1 MAFQYLGTG
10 GTVNLFNL
18 IFNQILKISP
28 SLLYKYAT
36 LQDQVLNLIL
46 LPHVILFIFLLG
58 FGWGVIPQNK
68 GLRYLVMIVTY
79 IFVVTQG
86 WYGTFLVPLL
96 QIWFWIML
104 VTGLFLFFAFKI
116 IHPATARKLGD
127 AAAKAA
133 MDAGKR
139 MGKDKQVERLAE
151 ELTSV
156 QRRMSEQQ
164 PHIQNNPGAAQVY
177 AQLQQRE
184 FALKRKIKQLGG

>member
-1 MAFQYLGTG
+1 MAFEYLGTG

-28 SLLYKYAT
+28 SLLYKYTT
-36 LQDQVLNLIL
+36 LQDQVFNLIL

-58 FGWGVIPQNK
+58 FGWGVMPQNK

-96 QIWFWIML
+96 QVWFWIML
-104 VTGLFLFFAFKI
+104 ATGLFLFFAFKI

-139 MGKDKQVERLAE
+139 MGKDKQIEKLSQELSNVERQMR
-151 ELTSV
+151 TH
-156 QRRMSEQQ
+156 Q
-164 PHIQNNPGAAQVY
+164 PHIGENPGAAQVY
-177 AQLQQRE
+177 AQLEQRKFE
-184 FALKRKIKQLGG
+184 IERKIKELEG